1 MNLDLDRL
9 AQEAV
14 VSPPTTERTLRELRD
29 RVARRQRRRRIA
41 AATLLAAPVV
51 LLMAFAAWSNL
62 DPLGGDD
69 PVLVRP
75 PESTPTT
82 PTIGPDEEL
91 LTPTTKVPSAAAE
104 SLPPG
109 REDDSGAPPVGSELV
124 GVYGHWDAVDASVD
138 GRWVTIE
145 LTGAEAFDPDDP
157 CSRAYMAVVV
167 DRPDAVTVLIEEWR
181 PVGAQTAT
189 CATLGVP
196 RQVRFEL
203 DEPLGSRPLRK
214 GAT

>member
-14 VSPPTTERTLRELRD
+14 ASPPTTERTLRELRD

-41 AATLLAAPVV
+41 ATLLAAPVV
-51 LLMAFAAWSNL
+51 LLMAFAAWSIL
-62 DPLGGDD
+62 GPLGGDD
-69 PVLVRP
+69 PVLVQPR
-75 PESTPTT
+75 ESPSTTPAIGPNEEPSSPTT
-82 PTIGPDEEL
+82 TLPST
-91 LTPTTKVPSAAAE
+91 TPE
-104 SLPPG
+104 SLPPE
-109 REDDSGAPPVGSELV
+109 RVDDSGAPPFGSELV
-124 GVYGHWDAVDASVD
+124 GVYDQWSIEDAKGD
-138 GRWVTIE
+138 GRWVTID
-145 LTGAEAFDPDDP
+145 LYGAGAFDPEEP
-157 CSRAYMAVVV
+157 CTRAYMAVVV
-167 DRPDAVTVLIEEWR
+167 ERPDAVTVLIEEWR

-189 CATLGVP
+189 CTTLGVP